1 MTRLARTLTATVVT
15 AAALGLSVGGT
26 VTASVASAGASG
38 ALEHAAASQGSL
50 VSSSPR
56 PGVTPARD
64 VALIVLQTMSP
75 AVVRPGTDVTIT
87 GTVTAPLTGPLSS
100 PELRVVRGDVTIIKR
115 EALDAWASGRT
126 ETSGRTVATTAMPT
140 VAAGQTR
147 AFTTTVPWERLRSDE
162 PFAALPVSVEV
173 VQEGASEPTGKT
185 RTFVAWNSRKEYVPL
200 AVATVLP
207 VTLDPDIDL
216 FSRDDVARQA
226 AWQRVIGPGSR
237 VDRILEGTRGRPV
250 NLAVDPSVLGPA
262 ATADPGAGG
271 PTPSGS
277 GTSTGTPAPGGSSGT
292 SSGATPPSPVPTTP
306 TSTVAPTGQP
316 TGEVT
321 DDPSSAASVIERL
334 GDEVAAQLRG
344 RSVWSLPYADADLA
358 ATVGTDPANSL
369 VRDLVSRAATLTA
382 RLDQPARAD
391 IMWPVDGLL
400 PAGREQGLKTLLSGT
415 TVKKPA
421 GIVVSAAAVTKATAY
436 TPTARR
442 ATASGTRLLAYDTRL
457 SALLPRRADPSPV
470 LSVQR
475 YLAESLVLLGERA
488 GTPRSVLV
496 AAPRGY
502 DPDAAGLATFLT
514 AVSSAP
520 WLDTVDAASLLSD
533 RGNDVAVPQTKP
545 TTPVASAAPR
555 PVLNTRRLSQMA
567 DQRDTLLSVSSVLR
581 DGDAFERTYR
591 GVLDELAS
599 ARWRYRPSSWG
610 NLANSVATDVRSAT
624 SAIKVASRATVN
636 LLAET
641 GTLQVTIENGL
652 DYTVQDIRLRL
663 APNNPR
669 IQVIEQP
676 GPITIG
682 PSSRTNVPVEVAAV
696 AAGRAEIRAF
706 LTTADGTQIGSPAT
720 IKVSANPIDG
730 AIYWVGGV
738 LVGLVLLFGVVRAIV
753 KGTSRVDEIADI
765 EAVTAAHEA
774 LGDSEDRDRR

>member
-1 MTRLARTLTATVVT
+1 MTRLARTLTATAVT
-15 AAALGLSVGGT
+15 VAALGLSVGGT
-26 VTASVASAGASG
+26 LTASVASDRVSTGSG
-38 ALEHAAASQGSL
+38 APEHAAGSVPSL
-50 VSSSPR
+50 TPR

-64 VALIVLQTMSP
+64 AALIVLRTMTPS
-75 AVVRPGTDVTIT
+75 VVRPGTDLTVT
-87 GTVTAPLTGPLSS
+87 GTVTAPLIGPLSS
-100 PELRVVRGDVTIIKR
+100 PQLRVVRGDGTIIKR
-115 EALDAWASGRT
+115 EALDDWASGRT
-126 ETSGRTVATTAMPT
+126 ETSGRTVATTALPT

-147 AFTTTVPWERLRSDE
+147 AFTTSVPWERLRSDE

-173 VQEGASEPTGKT
+173 VQQGASEPTGKT

-200 AVATVLP
+200 SVATVLP
-207 VTLDPDIDL
+207 ITLDPDIDL
-216 FSRDDVARQA
+216 FSRDDVARQT
-226 AWQRVIGPGSR
+226 AWQRVIGAGSR
-237 VDRILEGTRGRPV
+237 VGRILEGTRGRPV
-250 NLAVDPSVLGPA
+250 NLAVDPSVLGPN
-262 ATADPGAGG
+262 ATTDPGTGG
-271 PTPSGS
+271 PTPTPSGS
-277 GTSTGTPAPGGSSGT
+277 GTSTGTPAPATT
-292 SSGATPPSPVPTTP
+292 SSTVPPAGQP
-306 TSTVAPTGQP
+306 TSTATSSATGQP
-316 TGEVT
+316 T
-321 DDPSSAASVIERL
+321 DDPSDAASVIERL
-334 GDEVAAQLRG
+334 GDDVTAQLRG
-344 RSVWSLPYADADLA
+344 RRVWSLPYADADLA

-382 RLDQPARAD
+382 RLGQPARAD
-391 IMWPVDGLL
+391 IVWPVDGLL
-400 PAGREQGLKTLLSGT
+400 PAGREQGIRTLLSGT

-442 ATASGTRLLAYDTRL
+442 TTASGTRLLAYDTRL

-496 AAPRGY
+496 VAPRGY
-502 DPDAAGLATFLT
+502 DPDAAGLATFLA

-520 WLDTVDAASLLSD
+520 WLETVDAASLLSD
-533 RGNDVAVPQTKP
+533 KGNDVAVPQTKP

-555 PVLNTRRLSQMA
+555 AVLNPRRLAQMA

-591 GVLDELAS
+591 AVLDELAS
-599 ARWRYRPSSWG
+599 ARWRYRPGSWG
-610 NLANSVATDVRSAT
+610 NLANSVASDVRSAT

-730 AIYWVGGV
+730 AIYWVGGI
-738 LVGLVLLFGVVRAIV
+738 LVGLVLLFGVLRAVV

-774 LGDSEDRDRR
+774 LGDSEDRDPR